1 MAPGDNSVAAEFHYM
16 PDDAN
21 DTTAQ
26 GFISNFVQSSNTLPL
41 TIKGDED
48 SSPYGS
54 LVPALEGITIETSLD
69 SMFASQFH
77 YQSTTCFNH

>member
-1 MAPGDNSVAAEFHYM
+1 M

-26 GFISNFVQSSNTLPL
+26 GFISDFVQSADTLPV

-54 LVPALEGITIETSLD
+54 LVPALEGITIVTSLE
-69 SMFASQFH
+69 
-77 YQSTTCFNH
+77 STSLCWSTYYCML